1 MANAT
6 SVAESPL
13 PELAIA
19 LGLLRLDGGHPRDL
33 SSSVAVDRSVGGDAS
48 GSIFWESE
56 NTKIEYTC
64 SATYGP
70 FGPVQVRVFD
80 SSPISNPI
88 PSTLGRAAARRST
101 SVPPSSRL
109 KTPASVSW
117 NPTSAGRLLALGG
130 NMGDHHESRSG
141 SGESLALPLT
151 RDSPQLVALLKEM
164 KDGLDVVTSK
174 VDVLTQKVRENQFP
188 TSEGMSYL
196 DAKYLLLLSYCQS
209 IVYYLLRKAK
219 GLSIQDHP
227 VVKSLVEIRLFLEKI
242 RPIDK
247 KLEYQTQKLIR
258 AASNFVSEKI
268 SPDDKEKKFQDEEDP
283 LKYRP
288 NPDMLVSKSEPGAQD
303 AGGVYRPPRFAPTS
317 MDEDKISK
325 QEKQALRREKAL
337 LRQAKQSAYVKELM
351 DDFEDRPEELRENIG
366 AESRELTRYLAKREE
381 RARQE
386 EEIFTRAPVAKRDK
400 QIEKH
405 MKNSRNGLLGLT
417 DGFYDEIRMLPME
430 EKENDETSSHMN
442 NDKRGKKFK
451 RRKRKH

>member
-1 MANAT
+1 MT
-6 SVAESPL
+6 
-13 PELAIA
+13 
-19 LGLLRLDGGHPRDL
+19 
-33 SSSVAVDRSVGGDAS
+33 
-48 GSIFWESE
+48 
-56 NTKIEYTC
+56 
-64 SATYGP
+64 
-70 FGPVQVRVFD
+70 
-80 SSPISNPI
+80 
-88 PSTLGRAAARRST
+88 GRR
-101 SVPPSSRL
+101 
-109 KTPASVSW
+109 
-117 NPTSAGRLLALGG
+117 LALGG
-130 NMGDHHESRSG
+130 IMSDHHESRSG
-141 SGESLALPLT
+141 GEESLALPLT

-164 KDGLDVVTSK
+164 KDGLDVVRSK
-174 VDVLTQKVRENQFP
+174 LDVLTQKVRENQFP

-219 GLSIQDHP
+219 GLSVQDHP

-268 SPDDKEKKFQDEEDP
+268 STPDDKEKSFQDEEDP

-288 NPDMLVSKSEPGAQD
+288 NPGMLVSKSEPGAQD

-337 LRQAKQSAYVKELM
+337 LRQAKQSTYVKELM

-366 AESRELTRYLAKREE
+366 AESRELTRYVAKREE

-386 EEIFTRAPVAKRDK
+386 EELFTRAPVAKRDK

-405 MKNSRNGLLGLT
+405 MKKSRNGLLGLT

-442 NDKRGKKFK
+442 NDKQGKKFK